1 MHNARFLLGDCFMT
15 ADEDYANER
24 LEAMK
29 EEKEQEVSDL
39 KAKLDNIS
47 SRQAELKSTLYA
59 RFGNSINLEA

>member
-1 MHNARFLLGDCFMT
+1 MT

-59 RFGNSINLEA
+59 RRIASKFMFRASVAQNFS

>member
-1 MHNARFLLGDCFMT
+1 MA

-39 KAKLDNIS
+39 KAKLDGIAA
-47 SRQAELKSTLYA
+47 RQAELKAALYA